1 MRRQQYFL
9 SLIFVSLGI
18 VIITP
23 WWTSDTPKMAPL
35 ADKKIPMTNL
45 TLQLPEYRKK
55 GFDTIVQ
62 RSLFNP
68 ERRPITETPILSPG
82 ESNRAAI
89 SKVRIKGI
97 VDNGREKMVLVEKNH
112 KLIELNLGVKLDG
125 WVLKKIDD
133 SSVIFSDGKTEIDLL
148 KTNQDA
154 KKQTT
159 SRNTRWSSKAGQ
171 EK

>member
-1 MRRQQYFL
+1 
-9 SLIFVSLGI
+9 
-18 VIITP
+18 
-23 WWTSDTPKMAPL
+23 
-35 ADKKIPMTNL
+35 MTNL